1 MTIGGVR
8 ELEAVKEAGRI
19 VARILH
25 ALVRETRA
33 GVTTADLDATAAK
46 LLAEE
51 RARSAPELVYGFPGA
66 TCISVNEEIVHGVP
80 GPRTL
85 RSGDVVKLDVTV
97 EKDGFMADAASA
109 PSDPEA
115 DVPVLL

>member
-1 MTIGGVR
+1 MTIRGAR

-33 GVTTADLDATAAK
+33 GVTTADLDATAAR

-51 RARSAPELVYGFPGA
+51 GARSAPELVYGFPGSA
-66 TCISVNEEIVHGVP
+66 CISVHSAC
-80 GPRTL
+80 
-85 RSGDVVKLDVTV
+85 RSIAEGASSPS
-97 EKDGFMADAASA
+97 FSAA
-109 PSDPEA
+109 
-115 DVPVLL
+115 